1 MLGRNRTTISL
12 CCINLSGQSLSN
24 EPFRDFL
31 IREIETS
38 GVTPAQLCFEI
49 TETAVIANLH
59 TASTLISSLR
69 EMGCKFALDDFGVGL
84 SSFSYLKTLTVDY
97 IKLDGYFVKNM
108 VTDKLDRTMVEA
120 INQVGHSMNIETI
133 AEFVENEKTLEAV
146 RETGIDYAQ
155 GYVIA
160 KPAPLEIALQKY
172 AVEKHGKPS
181 PADKASLKSV
191 SGE

>member
-1 MLGRNRTTISL
+1 
-12 CCINLSGQSLSN
+12 
-24 EPFRDFL
+24 
-31 IREIETS
+31 
-38 GVTPAQLCFEI
+38 
-49 TETAVIANLH
+49 
-59 TASTLISSLR
+59 
-69 EMGCKFALDDFGVGL
+69 MGCKFALDDFGVGL

-133 AEFVENEKTLEAV
+133 AEFVEDEKTLDAV

-172 AVEKHGKPS
+172 AVDKHGKPS
-181 PADKASLKSV
+181 SADKASLKSV

>member
-1 MLGRNRTTISL
+1 
-12 CCINLSGQSLSN
+12 
-24 EPFRDFL
+24 
-31 IREIETS
+31 
-38 GVTPAQLCFEI
+38 
-49 TETAVIANLH
+49 
-59 TASTLISSLR
+59 
-69 EMGCKFALDDFGVGL
+69 
-84 SSFSYLKTLTVDY
+84 
-97 IKLDGYFVKNM
+97 M

-133 AEFVENEKTLEAV
+133 AEFVEDEKTLEAV

-172 AVEKHGKPS
+172 SIEKHAKSS